1 MTMTNDQEDQKRER
15 EPLTEDQEKA
25 LERINLHLDCIKDT
39 INANWDK
46 DNLKHWL
53 RLTYDHK
60 HRSNGHEF
68 KEDIEPRV
76 RNLRVD

>member
-1 MTMTNDQEDQKRER
+1 MTITDDQKKNRQ
-15 EPLTEDQEKA
+15 LTDDQKKA
-25 LERINLHLDCIKDT
+25 LKRINSHLDCIKDT

-46 DNLKHWL
+46 DNKDHWL
-53 RLTYDHK
+53 TLTYDHK
-60 HRSNGHEF
+60 HRSNGNEF

>member
-1 MTMTNDQEDQKRER
+1 MTITDDQKKNRQ
-15 EPLTEDQEKA
+15 LTDDQKKA
-25 LERINLHLDCIKDT
+25 LKRINSHLDCIKDT

-46 DNLKHWL
+46 DNKYHWL
-53 RLTYDHK
+53 SLIVDHN

-76 RNLRVD
+76 KNLRVK